1 MSTAPRMAS
10 LATVQRTRPMPWVQ
24 AKRYVLVSSSLAT
37 TGGPANIAS
46 STGAACTATC
56 RYFP

>member
-1 MSTAPRMAS
+1 MDPRKAS

-24 AKRYVLVSSSLAT
+24 AYRNVPFSSSLAI

-46 STGAACTATC
+46 SAGAASSAT
-56 RYFP
+56 RRPFP